1 MKIYIAHSKS
11 IDYKNDLYKPIQES
25 SLFIENEIIFPHQ
38 KSDDS
43 NNTREFY
50 KTIDL
55 VIAECSMPATGLGI
69 ELGWL
74 YDDNKIIYCIYKK
87 GNKLSSSIKTIT
99 NKIFE
104 YENKN
109 DMLDIIN
116 KIVKGEI

>member
-1 MKIYIAHSKS
+1 MKIYIAHSKLM
-11 IDYKNDLYKPIQES
+11 DFKNDLYKPIQES
-25 SLFIENEIIFPHQ
+25 TLFIENEILFPHQ
-38 KSDDS
+38 KSDES
-43 NNTREFY
+43 SNTREFY

-74 YDDNKIIYCIYKK
+74 YDDNKKIYCIYKK
-87 GNKLSSSIKTIT
+87 GNKISSSIKAIT
-99 NKIFE
+99 SKIFE